1 MNALRDRILAIRNEH
16 DTTKRIKMLQ
26 DLNNSLPIGMRLE
39 LPTLITN
46 AYVRTALDKIEARMG
61 TVV

>member
-1 MNALRDRILAIRNEH
+1 MNALRDRILAVRNEH

-46 AYVRTALDKIEARMG
+46 AYIRTALDKIEARMG

>member
-46 AYVRTALDKIEARMG
+46 AYIRTALDKIEARMG

>member
-39 LPTLITN
+39 LPSLITN
-46 AYVRTALDKIEARMG
+46 AYIRTALDKIEARMG